1 MRPPRFTIAGLLV
14 VILFVAV
21 AIAALRAA
29 TAAWDSG
36 VFGVTLAILLAAVLL
51 AVHRAGRQR
60 AYWLGFA
67 LFGWTYLVASLIPP
81 IEARLPSTKGLAYLD
96 SKVPRPVKRY
106 VFRLALA
113 NATNPSAVQAVAFSP
128 DGRTLA
134 ASQPGTVRLWDA
146 MTGRLLSAPNGTTED
161 FLRIGHSLSALVV
174 AFLGGH
180 LSRSFVRAGI
190 PRRPCRGR

>member
-1 MRPPRFTIAGLLV
+1 LIQRRRESAMRPPRFTIAGLLV

-96 SKVPRPVKRY
+96 SKVPRPVK
-106 VFRLALA
+106 
-113 NATNPSAVQAVAFSP
+113 
-128 DGRTLA
+128 
-134 ASQPGTVRLWDA
+134 
-146 MTGRLLSAPNGTTED
+146 
-161 FLRIGHSLSALVV
+161 
-174 AFLGGH
+174 
-180 LSRSFVRAGI
+180 
-190 PRRPCRGR
+190 